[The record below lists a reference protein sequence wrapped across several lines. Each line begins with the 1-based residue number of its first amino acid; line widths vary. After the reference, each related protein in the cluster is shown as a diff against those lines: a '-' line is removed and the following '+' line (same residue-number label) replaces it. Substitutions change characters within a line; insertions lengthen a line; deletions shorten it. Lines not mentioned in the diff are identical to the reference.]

1 MALKTTHLGD
11 RGYGFGHGR
20 SEEQKASPA
29 AVRFPLLP
37 ALLLGLGLGGLLDGV
52 VLHQL
57 LQWHHMLSSWYPID
71 SIANLRI
78 NTLWDGIFH
87 SFTYVL
93 IVTGVFL
100 LWRAAEDHRFPWT
113 RLQFAG
119 AMLCGW
125 GVFNVVEGLVNHIL
139 LAHAAAPGDLVTSH
153 RSARAWPWLLLAVGL
168 TLALAP
174 IWRLAGAGFEPTLE
188 QLLQLGCL
196 RDRAQAQ
203 SVPGRME

>member
-1 MALKTTHLGD
+1 MTLKTTLDGD
-11 RGYGFGHGR
+11 RRAGVGRGR
-20 SEEQKASPA
+20 SEQEKVSLD

-119 AMLCGW
+119 RCCAVGACS
-125 GVFNVVEGLVNHIL
+125 
-139 LAHAAAPGDLVTSH
+139 TSWK
-153 RSARAWPWLLLAVGL
+153 AWPG
-168 TLALAP
+168 
-174 IWRLAGAGFEPTLE
+174 
-188 QLLQLGCL
+188 
-196 RDRAQAQ
+196 
-203 SVPGRME
+203 

>member
-1 MALKTTHLGD
+1 M
-11 RGYGFGHGR
+11 R
-20 SEEQKASPA
+20 SATLLLA
-29 AVRFPLLP
+29 WLP

-57 LQWHHMLSSWYPID
+57 LQWHHMLSSWYPVD

-100 LWRAAEDHRFPWT
+100 LWRAAQDHRFPWT

-119 AMLCGW
+119 ALLCGIHHVNETVPRAAW
-125 GVFNVVEGLVNHIL
+125 WWWDVGFLVIGALMIMGGL
-139 LAHAAAPGDLVTSH
+139 
-153 RSARAWPWLLLAVGL
+153 WLMRPRPVK
-168 TLALAP
+168 P
-174 IWRLAGAGFEPTLE
+174 
-188 QLLQLGCL
+188 
-196 RDRAQAQ
+196 
-203 SVPGRME
+203 

>member
-57 LQWHHMLSSWYPID
+57 LQWHHMLSSWYPVD

-125 GVFNVVEGLVNHIL
+125 GVFNVVEGLIDHIL
-139 LAHAAAPGDLVTSH
+139 LGIHHVNETVPRAAWVWWDVGF
-153 RSARAWPWLLLAVGL
+153 LLAGGMMIVAGL
-168 TLALAP
+168 WLMRPRPAIP
-174 IWRLAGAGFEPTLE
+174 
-188 QLLQLGCL
+188 
-196 RDRAQAQ
+196 
-203 SVPGRME
+203 

>member
-1 MALKTTHLGD
+1 MLESNCFRHRRISVTAGYFSGRRRVILKATRIDDRRAGSGGGTRHGATRPSLG
-11 RGYGFGHGR
+11 
-20 SEEQKASPA
+20 

-57 LQWHHMLSSWYPID
+57 LQWHHMLSSWYPVD
-71 SIANLRI
+71 SVANLRI

-100 LWRAAEDHRFPWT
+100 LWRAAQDHRFPWT

-119 AMLCGW
+119 ALLCGW
-125 GVFNVVEGLVNHIL
+125 GAFNVAEGLVDHVL
-139 LAHAAAPGDLVTSH
+139 LGIHHVNETVPRAAWWWWDVGFLVVG
-153 RSARAWPWLLLAVGL
+153 ALMIVGGLWLMRPRRVN
-168 TLALAP
+168 P
-174 IWRLAGAGFEPTLE
+174 
-188 QLLQLGCL
+188 
-196 RDRAQAQ
+196 
-203 SVPGRME
+203 

>member
-1 MALKTTHLGD
+1 MVVKSSGIDD
-11 RGYGFGHGR
+11 RPAQIGGHR
-20 SEEQKASPA
+20 SEPKGVAA
-29 AVRFPLLP
+29 GAVRFPLLP

-57 LQWHHMLSSWYPID
+57 LQWHHMLSSWYPVD

-87 SFTYVL
+87 GFTYVL

-100 LWRAAEDHRFPWT
+100 LWRAAQNHRFPWT

-125 GVFNVVEGLVNHIL
+125 GVFNVVEGLVDHIL
-139 LAHAAAPGDLVTSH
+139 LGIHHVNETVPRT
-153 RSARAWPWLLLAVGL
+153 AWVWWDVGFLLAGGMM
-168 TLALAP
+168 
-174 IWRLAGAGFEPTLE
+174 IGAGLWLMRP
-188 QLLQLGCL
+188 
-196 RDRAQAQ
+196 RP
-203 SVPGRME
+203 VIP

>member
-1 MALKTTHLGD
+1 MGSCCTSCFNGTMCSAN
-11 RGYGFGHGR
+11 
-20 SEEQKASPA
+20 
-29 AVRFPLLP
+29 
-37 ALLLGLGLGGLLDGV
+37 
-52 VLHQL
+52 
-57 LQWHHMLSSWYPID
+57 WYPVD

-125 GVFNVVEGLVNHIL
+125 GVFNVVEGLVDHVL
-139 LAHAAAPGDLVTSH
+139 LGIHHVNETVSRAAWVWWD
-153 RSARAWPWLLLAVGL
+153 VGFL
-168 TLALAP
+168 
-174 IWRLAGAGFEPTLE
+174 LAGAMMIGAGLWLMRP
-188 QLLQLGCL
+188 
-196 RDRAQAQ
+196 RPAI
-203 SVPGRME
+203 P